1 MLLAFLTSLKGRILG
16 LSRTELVKKS
26 QQLLILPA
34 IVVITYA
41 LVGLGYDLLSLKL
54 LKGGAVRPATS
65 ETAPASSL
73 KREPADAYM
82 VITQR
87 NLFGSTDKAIADKK
101 TEAAA
106 AAAAVEGPDF
116 STLVEVKGTVAGTG
130 KDGFAVIEEK
140 GKNKQV
146 LYKVGNVVAGAKVVK
161 IARNAVTF
169 LVGDQERVLKM
180 ADTSQGPLLPPRPG
194 RPPAVGPRGAGP
206 MVISRSEV
214 DSSLK
219 DMGTMLSQAQIRPY
233 YSDGAPDGFM
243 ITNIRPG
250 SIYEKIGLTEGDIIQ
265 GTNDRRLVTADDM
278 TALYNSMKAGSALTL
293 KVKRGGQQQNLQY
306 VFQ

>member
-1 MLLAFLTSLKGRILG
+1 MLLAFLTSLKGRILS

-54 LKGGAVRPATS
+54 LKSGTVRPVS
-65 ETAPASSL
+65 PETAPASSF

-106 AAAAVEGPDF
+106 AAVEGPDF
-116 STLVEVKGTVAGTG
+116 ATLVEVKGTVAGTG

-140 GKNKQV
+140 GKNKQM

-180 ADTSQGPLLPPRPG
+180 VDTSQGPLLPARPG
-194 RPPAVGPRGAGP
+194 RPPLAGPRGTGP

-293 KVKRGGQQQNLQY
+293 KVKRGGQQQSLQY